1 MTDNRDNEVPREP
14 HENQWPLNPEFNQ
27 GQAPVAPTAAQNN
40 FETHVP
46 PTGEPQRPMGYN
58 TPYTP
63 PVGAVQHPKKQ
74 SKVLPLVVGFSLVSA
89 LLGGSIGGIIGS
101 SSSQEANRGS
111 AYSASE
117 TKDIVNTVKES
128 TTSNLSEVIN
138 EKLPSIVTISVISG
152 ETGGTGSGV
161 VLNDEGYIVT
171 NAHVATLE
179 GQTANGDINVQTST
193 GDTYKAEFV
202 GYDSTSDLAVLKI
215 DPEAKGISP
224 ISFAS
229 SESLEVGTE
238 TIAVGSPLGLSGTV
252 TTGIISALN
261 RPISVTSS
269 EVNENSSPSNNGR
282 GQGQGRGQSQ
292 NQEQASVALSAIQTD
307 AAINSG
313 NSGGALLDA
322 NGNLIG
328 INVAIASTGETA
340 GSIGVGF
347 AIPSDYVK
355 RVIAEIVANGEAT
368 HGYLGAG
375 VVDYNDS
382 NATFTS
388 GAQIESVEPGSAAD
402 ESGLRKGDVVT
413 KLNGNNIESAIQL
426 TAVVKQLAP
435 GSSVEIAYERGSEEK
450 NITVKL
456 GDINAN

>member
-1 MTDNRDNEVPREP
+1 MTDNRENEVPQEP
-14 HENQWPLNPEFNQ
+14 RNQWPINPNSNQ
-27 GQAPVAPTAAQNN
+27 GQAPVAPQEPQENVNAYTSP
-40 FETHVP
+40 V
-46 PTGEPQRPMGYN
+46 GEPQRPMGYN

-63 PVGAVQHPKKQ
+63 PVGLAPQPNKQ
-74 SKVLPLVVGFSLVSA
+74 NKVLPLVVGFSLISA

-101 SSSQEANRGS
+101 SASQEANGGS
-111 AYSASE
+111 SYSAAAPA
-117 TKDIVNTVKES
+117 KDVVNTTNES
-128 TTSNLSEVIN
+128 TSSDLSKIIN
-138 EKLPSIVTISVISG
+138 EKLPSIVTISVIAG
-152 ETGGTGSGV
+152 DTGGTGSGV
-161 VLNDEGYIVT
+161 VLNDKGYIVT
-171 NAHVATLE
+171 NAHVATVE

-193 GDTYKAEFV
+193 GDTYKAELV

-215 DPEAKGISP
+215 DPQAEGISP

-229 SESLEVGTE
+229 SENLQVGTE

-269 EVNENSSPSNNGR
+269 EVNGNSSPSNGRGQEQGR
-282 GQGQGRGQSQ
+282 GQGQTQQ
-292 NQEQASVALSAIQTD
+292 QASVALSAIQTD

-355 RVIAEIVANGEAT
+355 RVAAEIVASGEAT

-402 ESGLRKGDVVT
+402 EAGLRKGDVVT
-413 KLNGNNIESAIQL
+413 QLNGDNIESAIQL

-435 GSSVEIAYERGSEEK
+435 GSSVGIAYERGSEEN

-456 GDINAN
+456 GEVKPN